1 MAQKSVN
8 FGRYS
13 ADEIRNLIDG
23 FSLQIEKIII
33 NSKSQDPRF
42 PALFG
47 YDFVNHNSRIAVGA
61 TNGTGQPRMV
71 QRYADV
77 PDALQPCFAHM
88 SAQLTHLETDSLAY
102 RMFGNRILIYLDDE
116 FVFKI
121 AFNNVGRAENKRE
134 HAIWQAASPD
144 LRVVL
149 NRVIAS
155 ATDGAWLVMPFSG
168 IVGDSHLQVEVDN
181 DMVDEVR
188 DLGLVSACDLKDT
201 KLWGKSDSFPVLTTY
216 CL

>member
-13 ADEIRNLIDG
+13 ADEIRNHIES
-23 FSLQIEKIII
+23 FSRQIEDIILS
-33 NSKSQDPRF
+33 SKSEDSRF
-42 PALFG
+42 PILFG
-47 YDFVNHNSRIAVGA
+47 YDFVNHNPRIVVSSGS
-61 TNGTGQPRMV
+61 TSQPRML

-77 PDALQPCFAHM
+77 PDALLPCFNHM
-88 SAQLTHLETDSLAY
+88 QTKLSHLETDSVAF
-102 RMFGNRILIYLDDE
+102 RVFGNRVLVYLDDE

-121 AFNNVGRAENKRE
+121 AFNHVGRSENKRE
-134 HAIWQAASPD
+134 QAIWQAASPD

-155 ATDGAWLVMPFSG
+155 ATDGAWLVMPFAG
-168 IVGDSHLQVEVDN
+168 IVGDTHLQVEVDN

-188 DLGLVSACDLKDT
+188 DLGLISVCDLKDK
-201 KLWGKSDSFPVLTTY
+201 KLWGKSENYPVLTTY